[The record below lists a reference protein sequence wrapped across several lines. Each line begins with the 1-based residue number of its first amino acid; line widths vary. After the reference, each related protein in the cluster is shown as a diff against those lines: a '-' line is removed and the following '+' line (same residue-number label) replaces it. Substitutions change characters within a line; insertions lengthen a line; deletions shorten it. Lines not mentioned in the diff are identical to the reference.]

1 MAHPDLYPE
10 ATMSM
15 SPSTGDIRST
25 TATPPATGVIRRPPR
40 PTIDPAGNLR
50 VVPWLD
56 PVADPLGVHPCS
68 LYVEQYWLGILGPST
83 TWLLRRVSY
92 GLEAHPDGFV
102 LDLGDTAHALGLGD
116 RMGKNSPFRRALH
129 RLAKFELARPHGA
142 DGIAVRTR
150 IPPLPLRH
158 IQRLPPSLQESHRQ
172 WQAEQRLS
180 PFEQMQR
187 RARQLA
193 IRLAGS
199 GCEQSEI
206 ERRLGASQF
215 HPALAFESARWAI
228 HEHVPR
234 TEHVP
239 PIATARVAPSTD
251 SEDRRD

>member
-1 MAHPDLYPE
+1 
-10 ATMSM
+10 M
-15 SPSTGDIRST
+15 SPSTADIRST
-25 TATPPATGVIRRPPR
+25 TATRPVGVVRRPPR
-40 PTIDPAGNLR
+40 PAIDPGGKLR

-102 LDLGDTAHALGLGD
+102 LDLADTAHSLGLGD

-129 RLAKFELARPHGA
+129 RLAKFELARPHGP

-150 IPPLPLRH
+150 VPPLPLRH
-158 IQRLPPSLQESHRQ
+158 VQRLAPSLQESHRQ
-172 WQAEQRLS
+172 WQANQRS
-180 PFEQMQR
+180 TPFEQMRR

-193 IRLAGS
+193 AQLADA
-199 GCEQSEI
+199 GCEQAEI

-215 HPALAFESARWAI
+215 HPALAFESAAWA
-228 HEHVPR
+228 VGR
-234 TEHVP
+234 RQV
-239 PIATARVAPSTD
+239 ARSAVAPAIEHGQGCRPDQDHTTD
-251 SEDRRD
+251 D

>member
-1 MAHPDLYPE
+1 
-10 ATMSM
+10 M
-15 SPSTGDIRST
+15 SPSTADIRST
-25 TATPPATGVIRRPPR
+25 TATRPVGVVRRPPR
-40 PTIDPAGNLR
+40 PAIDPGGKLR

-102 LDLGDTAHALGLGD
+102 LDLADTAHSLGLGD

-129 RLAKFELARPHGA
+129 RLAKFELARPHGP

-150 IPPLPLRH
+150 VPPLPLRH
-158 IQRLPPSLQESHRQ
+158 VQRLAPWLQESHRQ
-172 WQAEQRLS
+172 ANQRS
-180 PFEQMQR
+180 TPFEQMRR

-193 IRLAGS
+193 AQLADA
-199 GCEQSEI
+199 GCEQAEI

-215 HPALAFESARWAI
+215 HPALAFESAAWA
-228 HEHVPR
+228 VGR
-234 TEHVP
+234 RQV
-239 PIATARVAPSTD
+239 ARSAVAPAIEHGQGCRPDQDHTTD
-251 SEDRRD
+251 D